1 MSDEVAPEGWV
12 LAARTADPTV
22 VGLAPR
28 SYLQRLQEKTVPPPS
43 PGEGAMVLAA
53 PTTLVTSESI
63 RAREAALEAA
73 EAAMRARAEAEAE
86 LQRRRA
92 ALDEREAAVAAREA
106 RAREAALEQRE
117 AAVRPTLT
125 PTLAPTRTPTP
136 NHSLSHNPS
145 PSLEANL

>member
-1 MSDEVAPEGWV
+1 MSNEVAPEGWV

-28 SYLQRLQEKTVPPPS
+28 SYLQRLQGNTVPPPS

-53 PTTLVTSESI
+53 PAALVTAESI
-63 RAREAALEAA
+63 RAREVALEAA

-106 RAREAALEQRE
+106 RAREAALDQRE
-117 AAVRPTLT
+117 AAVRPTLI
-125 PTLAPTRTPTP
+125 PTLAPARTPNP
-136 NHSLSHNPS
+136 SPSLSHNPRPS
-145 PSLEANL
+145 PEANL